1 MGARMTNP
9 YGYQAQQGFP
19 AHPGFVDPPRPAS
32 GGTAITAGVL
42 AILGGL
48 WALVS
53 MIGGFAIASLDS
65 SDLEYSTYNSADGYS
80 SGTYTL
86 PDWLGTYGII
96 IALVNLVVAVLLIVG
111 AILLFTKKSAGRFMV
126 AGGCGLVIL
135 IGVAGIIVGAV
146 MSADIEGG
154 MGGIAVGGVIGFIA
168 LVPAI
173 ATLVLAL
180 VPPTGRWCA
189 QDKVQVG
196 GYPPVSPP
204 GGFPQAGQ
212 PGQPGN
218 FGQPGG
224 FGQQPPQQW

>member
-1 MGARMTNP
+1 MGDAMTNP
-9 YGYQAQQGFP
+9 YGHQAQPGFP
-19 AHPGFVDPPRPAS
+19 AHPGFVDPPRQAS

-65 SDLEYSTYNSADGYS
+65 SDLDYSTYNSVDGYS
-80 SGTYTL
+80 SGTYSV

-96 IALVNLVVAVLLIVG
+96 LALVNLVVAVLLIVG
-111 AILLFTKKSAGRFMV
+111 AILLFMKKSAGRFMV
-126 AGGCGLVIL
+126 AAGCGIVIL
-135 IGVAGIIVGAV
+135 IGVTGIIVGAV

-154 MGGIAVGGVIGFIA
+154 MGGAAIGGVIGFVA

-189 QDKVQVG
+189 QNQAQPV

-212 PGQPGN
+212 PGN

-224 FGQQPPQQW
+224 FGQQPPRQW